1 MKNTQRIIIVKKHI
15 KFSYIFCPHSLFE
28 NIMLQYYIKKY
39 DHHIWLYVQ
48 HINLKNET
56 NKITSK
62 IIRKLN
68 FKTKTLTK
76 IKNKNKN

>member
-1 MKNTQRIIIVKKHI
+1 
-15 KFSYIFCPHSLFE
+15 
-28 NIMLQYYIKKY
+28 MLQFIKY
-39 DHHIWLYVQ
+39 DHTFDCVQ
-48 HINLKNET
+48 HINLPNET

-76 IKNKNKN
+76 IKN

>member
-1 MKNTQRIIIVKKHI
+1 MKNTQRIIPNCKKH
-15 KFSYIFCPHSLFE
+15 KVFLYILSSFAFWE
-28 NIMLQYYIKKY
+28 NNATILNMIMYSN
-39 DHHIWLYVQ
+39 
-48 HINLKNET
+48 INLPNDT

-76 IKNKNKN
+76 IKN